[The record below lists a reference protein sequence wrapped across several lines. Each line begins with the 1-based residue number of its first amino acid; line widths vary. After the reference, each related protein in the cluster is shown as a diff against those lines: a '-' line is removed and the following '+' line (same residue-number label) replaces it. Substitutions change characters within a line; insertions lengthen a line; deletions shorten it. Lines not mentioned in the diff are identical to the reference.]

1 MSGGLGE
8 LADCLHKYHFC
19 SIMLTCFPFSSP
31 LCQDDMTFVGVVGML
46 DPPRTEVRHSIELCS
61 QAGIRV
67 IVITGDNKV
76 LNMDWLLRSLLVYIH
91 LLLLVCLLEAT
102 RYIRT

>member
-1 MSGGLGE
+1 MGLYCIYKVSF
-8 LADCLHKYHFC
+8 LFNYVDL
-19 SIMLTCFPFSSP
+19 LPFISP
-31 LCQDDMTFVGVVGML
+31 SCQDNMTFVGVVGML

-76 LNMDWLLRSLLVYIH
+76 LNMNWLLRFLLVYIC
-91 LLLLVCLLEAT
+91 LLLCVCENG
-102 RYIRT
+102 

>member
-1 MSGGLGE
+1 
-8 LADCLHKYHFC
+8 
-19 SIMLTCFPFSSP
+19 
-31 LCQDDMTFVGVVGML
+31 MTFVGVVGML

-76 LNMDWLLRSLLVYIH
+76 LNVDWLLRSLLVYIC
-91 LLLLVCLLEAT
+91 LLLLVCLLETT
-102 RYIRT
+102 RYLRRIVCL